1 MKNSK
6 AFLILYY
13 ISFLLSLSFCIYS
26 RYITI
31 NKIIGTSSEITFILG
46 LTNLILVLIFTLSL
60 IKKRKLDKPNLL
72 FPILFLLFV
81 IFVLIICFKYNE
93 FIIIEN
99 IHLSYFCSIVLIAY
113 ILYNIYALLSLK
125 KIKK

>member
-1 MKNSK
+1 MKNPKS
-6 AFLILYY
+6 FLFLYY
-13 ISFLLSLSFCIYS
+13 ISFLLSLFFYIYS
-26 RYITI
+26 KYTAV
-31 NKIIGTSSEITFILG
+31 NDLMVLESHSTFILG
-46 LTNLILVLIFTLSL
+46 LINLILVLIFTISL

-99 IHLSYFCSIVLIAY
+99 IHLSYFCSIVLIVY